1 MTNWQKSLGEAAI
14 RALDKGADKIG
25 DEGEK
30 VVHKLAKTWRSLDAD
45 DKRELMEIVA
55 AVGGAILA
63 AAASR
68 KKPSKKKKARQLAG
82 KAGEKVL
89 KNVTKRLEKPV
100 KKAKKALTK

>member
-30 VVHKLAKTWRSLDAD
+30 VVHKLAKQWRSLDAD
-45 DKRELMEIVA
+45 DKRELMEVVA

-63 AAASR
+63 GLAARKSPAKKQTAKKIAS
-68 KKPSKKKKARQLAG
+68 KAG
-82 KAGEKVL
+82 KKVL
-89 KNVTKRLEKPV
+89 KTVAKRVDKPV
-100 KKAKKALTK
+100 KKALKK